1 MRSMLATMAIGL
13 ASGVAH
19 AACPDWTAAQASE
32 QMDGWRRQLD
42 AWNEAYRERGV
53 SPVEDAIYDA
63 ALRRYAS
70 WRECFPGNDVPAESG
85 RAGSVRSPAVQTG
98 LGKLPDDKAVAAW
111 MSARD
116 AADLWVQPKADG
128 VAVTLLYRDGVL
140 HSATSRGDG
149 SRGSDW
155 TDAVRRIAAVP
166 RILPHAPAHVI
177 LQGELVWRR
186 DGHRQSIDGGA
197 GARARVAGALARG
210 ALDDKTAA
218 RIDLFVWDWPDGPST
233 MSQRLEGLTSMGL
246 GKSVELTHAVRTVAD
261 VAAWRDRW
269 YRAALP
275 FATDGI
281 VVRQGR
287 RPPMAE
293 WVAAPPA
300 WAVAWKYPPEKTVAT
315 VKAIDLR
322 EGRSGRRDVV
332 LELEPVRLG
341 DRTVKRVLLGSLK
354 RWRELDVRPGDDIAI
369 ALAGLTIPRFDG
381 VVRRASH
388 RAAVDLPADASTS
401 ACWHLEPGCERRFL
415 ARLVWLGGKQG
426 LDIEDIGERGWQR
439 LIDAGLVR
447 GLLDWLDVTPE
458 QLQRIDGIGKARAH
472 AWVEAFARSR
482 RLGFAQWM
490 QALGA
495 PPGASSVP
503 GWLAGANRDA
513 AAWQRIRGVGAA
525 RSRQLTAFFA
535 DVQVRELA
543 ARLHAAQID
552 GF

>member
-1 MRSMLATMAIGL
+1 
-13 ASGVAH
+13 
-19 AACPDWTAAQASE
+19 
-32 QMDGWRRQLD
+32 
-42 AWNEAYRERGV
+42 
-53 SPVEDAIYDA
+53 
-63 ALRRYAS
+63 
-70 WRECFPGNDVPAESG
+70 
-85 RAGSVRSPAVQTG
+85 
-98 LGKLPDDKAVAAW
+98 
-111 MSARD
+111 
-116 AADLWVQPKADG
+116 
-128 VAVTLLYRDGVL
+128 
-140 HSATSRGDG
+140 
-149 SRGSDW
+149 
-155 TDAVRRIAAVP
+155 
-166 RILPHAPAHVI
+166 
-177 LQGELVWRR
+177 
-186 DGHRQSIDGGA
+186 
-197 GARARVAGALARG
+197 
-210 ALDDKTAA
+210 
-218 RIDLFVWDWPDGPST
+218 
-233 MSQRLEGLTSMGL
+233 
-246 GKSVELTHAVRTVAD
+246 
-261 VAAWRDRW
+261 
-269 YRAALP
+269 
-275 FATDGI
+275 
-281 VVRQGR
+281 
-287 RPPMAE
+287 
-293 WVAAPPA
+293 
-300 WAVAWKYPPEKTVAT
+300 VAWKYPPEKTVAT

-354 RWRELDVRPGDDIAI
+354 RWHELDVRPGDDIAI
-369 ALAGLTIPRFDG
+369 ALAGLTIPRFDR

-458 QLQRIDGIGKARAH
+458 QLQRIDGIGKARAN
-472 AWVEAFARSR
+472 AWVEAFARAR

-490 QALGA
+490 HALGA
-495 PPGASSVP
+495 PPGAISVP
-503 GWLAGANRDA
+503 DWSAGANKDA